1 MEGWT
6 KIMNIYEDAYSGW
19 FVQSYF
25 ILCIVICSFFLL
37 NLTIAVMLMKFE
49 EQDKS
54 TSTSKHYEE
63 LTNIGKEIDL
73 PPKLT

>member
-1 MEGWT
+1 
-6 KIMNIYEDAYSGW
+6 
-19 FVQSYF
+19 
-25 ILCIVICSFFLL
+25 
-37 NLTIAVMLMKFE
+37 MLMKFE